1 MPEIS
6 RELFGLNRKS
16 ESHEGCA
23 DLATRFVERL
33 EADSAAQN
41 PWVTWSKDS
50 NELAHEIYEGRNRPL
65 AGIILGVKD
74 VISTEKFQTRMGS
87 NEAWMNPNMGFNARV
102 VAIAKELGA
111 VIGGKTKSS
120 EFAVHQ
126 QTDVVNPKYPGLS
139 AGTSS
144 AGSAAAVA
152 NGTVELALAT
162 QTAGSIARPSSYC
175 GVIGFKPTFG
185 DYPRTGVL
193 KTTDDFDT
201 VGFLGR
207 NPRLMRDFYLLTRL
221 SGPDYPLLETRRR
234 DKGIKKITILIGEGF
249 DSSQTDNQELV
260 KEYYER
266 EIKKFGFEYIPK
278 EEFIDFNVIRD
289 THKTIYRRDLA
300 YYFETEISEG
310 NISQELRDFIN
321 LENLPSSSEY
331 KEAKIM
337 LSSWQKNYQKKFEN
351 TLILSLASSTSAP
364 IEDQAYDYDLN
375 AAITAAGFPQLC
387 IPAFHDSANRNI
399 SLSLSSTKGGDREI
413 LELGIHLF
421 ENRD

>member
-1 MPEIS
+1 MSEIS
-6 RELFGLNRKS
+6 RELFDLNRKA
-16 ESHEGCA
+16 ESYEGST

-33 EADSAAQN
+33 KNNLAAQN
-41 PWVTWSKDS
+41 PWVTWDKDS
-50 NELAHEIYEGRNRPL
+50 KELAQEIYDGRNRPL
-65 AGIILGVKD
+65 AGMILGVKD
-74 VISTEKFQTRMGS
+74 VISTEKFQTKMG
-87 NEAWMNPNMGFNARV
+87 NDEAWMNPNMGFNARV

-207 NPRLMRDFYLLTRL
+207 NPSLMRDFYLLTRL

-234 DKGIKKITILIGEGF
+234 DSSIKKVTILVGEGF
-249 DSSQTDNQELV
+249 DSSQTETQELV
-260 KEYYER
+260 EKYYER
-266 EIKKFGFEYIPK
+266 EIKKFGFEFIPK
-278 EEFIDFNVIRD
+278 EEFIEFNVIREI
-289 THKTIYRRDLA
+289 HKTIYRRDLS
-300 YYFETEISEG
+300 YYFETEISEE
-310 NISQELRDFIN
+310 NISQELRNFID

-331 KEAKIM
+331 QEAKII
-337 LSSWQKNYQKKFEN
+337 LSSWRKDYQKKFRN
-351 TLILSLASSTSAP
+351 TLILSLASNSSAP
-364 IEDQAYDYDLN
+364 IEDQAYEYDLN

-387 IPAFHDSANRNI
+387 LPAFYDSANRNI

-413 LELGIHLF
+413 LKLGIQLF

>member
-1 MPEIS
+1 MPETS

-16 ESHEGCA
+16 ESRGGCT
-23 DLATRFVERL
+23 DLATSFVERL
-33 EADSAAQN
+33 ENNSSLQN

-50 NELAHEIYEGRNRPL
+50 KELAQEIYQGRNRPL

-74 VISTEKFQTRMGS
+74 VISTEKFQTKMG
-87 NEAWMNPNMGFNARV
+87 NDDAWKNPNMGFNARV
-102 VAIAKELGA
+102 VSIAKELGA

-126 QTDVVNPKYPGLS
+126 QTDVVNPKYPGQS

-152 NGTVELALAT
+152 NGTVEIALAT

-175 GVIGFKPTFG
+175 GVVGFKPTFG
-185 DYPRTGVL
+185 DFPRTGVL

-207 NPRLMRDFYLLTRL
+207 NPSLMRDFYLLTRL

-234 DKGIKKITILIGEGF
+234 DTSIKKITILIGEGF
-249 DSSQTDNQELV
+249 DSSEAETQELV
-260 KEYYER
+260 GKYYER
-266 EIKKFGFEYIPK
+266 EIKKFGYQLIPK
-278 EEFIDFNVIRD
+278 EEFIDFNQIRD

-300 YYFETEISEG
+300 YYFETEISDG
-310 NISQELRDFIN
+310 NISQELRDFID
-321 LENLPSSSEY
+321 LENLPSPSEY

-337 LSSWQKNYQKKFEN
+337 LSGWQKNCQQNFEK

-364 IEDQAYDYDLN
+364 IEDQAYEYDLN

-387 IPAFHDSANRNI
+387 IPAFNDSTNRNI
-399 SLSLSSTKGGDREI
+399 SLSLSSAKGGDREI

>member
-1 MPEIS
+1 MPQTS

-16 ESHEGCA
+16 ESRGGCI
-23 DLATRFVERL
+23 DLATSFVERL
-33 EADSAAQN
+33 ETNSSLQN
-41 PWVTWSKDS
+41 PWVTWNKDS
-50 NELAHEIYEGRNRPL
+50 DELAQEIYQGRNRPL
-65 AGIILGVKD
+65 AGIMLGVKD
-74 VISTEKFQTRMGS
+74 VIATEKFPTKMG
-87 NEAWMNPNMGFNARV
+87 NDDAWKNPNMGFNARV
-102 VAIAKELGA
+102 VSIAKELGA
-111 VIGGKTKSS
+111 VIVGKTKSS

-126 QTDVVNPKYPGLS
+126 QTDVINPKYPGQS

-175 GVIGFKPTFG
+175 GVVGFKPTFG

-201 VGFLGR
+201 VGFLGS
-207 NPRLMRDFYLLTRL
+207 NPSLMRDFYLLTRL

-234 DKGIKKITILIGEGF
+234 DTCIKKITILIGEGF
-249 DSSQTDNQELV
+249 DSSQAETQELV
-260 KEYYER
+260 EEYYER
-266 EIKKFGFEYIPK
+266 KIKKYGYEFIPK
-278 EEFIDFNVIRD
+278 EEFIDFNLIRE

-300 YYFETEISEG
+300 YYFETEISKG
-310 NISQELRDFIN
+310 NISQELRDFID
-321 LENLPSSSEY
+321 LENLPSPPEY
-331 KEAKIM
+331 KEAKMM
-337 LSSWQKNYQKKFEN
+337 LSSWQEKSQKNFEK

-364 IEDQAYDYDLN
+364 IEDKAYEYDLN

-387 IPAFHDSANRNI
+387 IPAFNDSTKRNI
-399 SLSLSSTKGGDREI
+399 SLSLSSAKGGDREI
-413 LELGIHLF
+413 LELGINLF